1 MSNTMNTYARL
12 PVTFSKGD
20 GAWLWDTNGERY
32 LDAISGIAVCNIGHA
47 NPRVTQAIK
56 AQAERLSHTSNIYT
70 IEHQEH
76 LANKL
81 CELSGLSS
89 AFFCNSGAEANE
101 TAIKIARK
109 YGNDQDINTPK
120 IITMQRSFHGRTL
133 AALSATGNS
142 AVHAG
147 FAPLVE
153 GFIHVPHN
161 DVDAVK
167 SINDDSVVA
176 ILVEPIQGEGGVRV
190 PDEGYLKQLRALCDE
205 RNWLLMLDEVQAGM
219 ARTGAW
225 FGFQHDGV
233 LPDVVSLAKG
243 LGNGFPIGAC
253 LAGEK
258 ARHILQPGNHGTT
271 YGGSPL
277 ACYTALAVIEEIET
291 RNLCER
297 ATELGK
303 KISNG
308 IAERTKDL
316 EGVLD
321 IRHKGMMIGVELA
334 KPCGELVKLALEKKL
349 LINVTSGN
357 TIRLLPP
364 LIIDNAQADEIIT
377 TVSDLIISFLSKK

>member
-12 PVTFSKGD
+12 PVTFAKGD

-32 LDAISGIAVCNIGHA
+32 LDAISGIAVCSVGHA

-56 AQAERLSHTSNIYT
+56 AQAERLSHTSNLYT

-76 LANKL
+76 LADTL

-89 AFFCNSGAEANE
+89 VFFCNSGAEANE

-109 YGNDQDINTPK
+109 YGNDQGIHTPK

-133 AALSATGNS
+133 ATLSATGNP

-153 GFIHVPHN
+153 GFIHIPHN
-161 DVDAVK
+161 DVAAVK
-167 SINDDSVVA
+167 AIQDDDVVA

-190 PDEGYLKQLRALCDE
+190 PDAGYLKQLRTLCDE
-205 RNWLLMLDEVQAGM
+205 RNWLLMIDEVQTGM
-219 ARTGAW
+219 ARTGQW
-225 FGFQHDGV
+225 FGYQHDGI
-233 LPDVVSLAKG
+233 LPDVISLAKG

-258 ARHILQPGNHGTT
+258 AKHILQPGNHGTT
-271 YGGSPL
+271 YGGNPL
-277 ACYTALAVIEEIET
+277 ACYTALAVIEEMQT
-291 RNLCER
+291 RKLCER
-297 ATELGK
+297 ASELGQ
-303 KISNG
+303 KIAQG
-308 IAERTKDL
+308 IAQRVN
-316 EGVLD
+316 GVNGVVD

-334 KPCGELVKLALEKKL
+334 KPCAELVTLALDKKL
-349 LINVTSGN
+349 LINVTSAN

-364 LIIDNAQADEIIT
+364 LIIDDAQADEIIA
-377 TVSDLIISFLSKK
+377 TVSELVINFLK